1 MLKNNE
7 LRIGNLVEWY
17 GKPYP
22 IIQIKENNACIED
35 LSNDFDQLHWLPVL
49 SPIPLTEEW
58 LLKFD
63 IIKRNFT
70 EDMPEAF
77 HKPDIDED
85 GDIWYS
91 WVKGAFNLEIQ
102 TNGEIWFEVYSH
114 YKHIKYVHQLQN
126 LYWCLVG
133 EELEIKL

>member
-58 LLKFD
+58 LLKFGYS
-63 IIKRNFT
+63 ITEFMGFEKGFSNGSKLHIQIMSGGVFT
-70 EDMPEAF
+70 AF
-77 HKPDIDED
+77 LE
-85 GDIWYS
+85 GDSVFVLIC
-91 WVKGAFNLEIQ
+91 KLDF
-102 TNGEIWFEVYSH
+102 
-114 YKHIKYVHQLQN
+114 VHSLQN
-126 LYWCLVG
+126 LYYSI
-133 EELEIKL
+133 EQKELCVDTLTRNT

>member
-1 MLKNNE
+1 MKAKY

-58 LLKFD
+58 LLKFG
-63 IIKRNFT
+63 FT
-70 EDMPEAF
+70 SNGWLYEKTAANGTKYLWYYNTFACFREDLNTLKVNPISYLTQAE
-77 HKPDIDED
+77 
-85 GDIWYS
+85 
-91 WVKGAFNLEIQ
+91 
-102 TNGEIWFEVYSH
+102 
-114 YKHIKYVHQLQN
+114 YVHELQN
-126 LYWCLVG
+126 VYFSLTG
-133 EELEIKL
+133 EELYEQS